1 MVSTSLDDNGAHFSH
16 RARSCESPKRGAEE
30 GSSGASVADSSA
42 ACWGAGEELPLE
54 IDICQLAEEQP
65 QDSVAV
71 DGEAKLN

>member
-1 MVSTSLDDNGAHFSH
+1 MASTSLEDNGAHFSH

-30 GSSGASVADSSA
+30 GSSGASVADS
-42 ACWGAGEELPLE
+42 WGAGEELPLE